1 MNVVQLE
8 LRFKIKHGYNKF
20 LFNHYQNLVGI
31 ALQNQAR
38 LQPENCVV
46 IDNPPLELRFKI
58 KHGYN
63 SLMYKVTMILVGIAL
78 QNQARLQRSILL
90 ASFALSWNCAS
101 KSSTVTTEE
110 GILTL
115 HSRLELRFKI
125 KHGYNGYSSF
135 LF

>member
-1 MNVVQLE
+1 VQLE

-78 QNQARLQRSILL
+78 QNQARLQPIKNKYVRDGC
-90 ASFALSWNCAS
+90 WNCAS
-101 KSSTVTTEE
+101 KSSTVTTQA
-110 GILTL
+110 
-115 HSRLELRFKI
+115 I
-125 KHGYNGYSSF
+125 KKAND
-135 LF
+135 L